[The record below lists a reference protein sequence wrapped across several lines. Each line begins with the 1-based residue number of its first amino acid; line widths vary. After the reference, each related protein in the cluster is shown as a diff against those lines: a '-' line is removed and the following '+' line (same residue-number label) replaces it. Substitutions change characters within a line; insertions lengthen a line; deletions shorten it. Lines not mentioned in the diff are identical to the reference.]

1 MGEVKYFKIR
11 GLRYA
16 FVAGYRYALVPG
28 TAETERSR
36 GLRFG
41 CGLSLRSCSWHR
53 GDRARAR
60 RMEGSRGLR
69 SYFPENEWNLKLK
82 NHSDSRCY

>member
-41 CGLSLRSCSWHR
+41 WGLSLRFCCWHR

-60 RMEGSRGLR
+60 RHGEESRDALWLQVIAALLLQVGGLR
-69 SYFPENEWNLKLK
+69 PL
-82 NHSDSRCY
+82 

>member
-1 MGEVKYFKIR
+1 VIHTVYCIVNIGFLLENYFSKKAFFFMGEVKYFKIR

-41 CGLSLRSCSWHR
+41 
-53 GDRARAR
+53 
-60 RMEGSRGLR
+60 
-69 SYFPENEWNLKLK
+69 
-82 NHSDSRCY
+82 

>member
-28 TAETERSR
+28 TAETERVPAAWR
-36 GLRFG
+36 GVEGCALIFLRMNG
-41 CGLSLRSCSWHR
+41 T
-53 GDRARAR
+53 
-60 RMEGSRGLR
+60 
-69 SYFPENEWNLKLK
+69 
-82 NHSDSRCY
+82 